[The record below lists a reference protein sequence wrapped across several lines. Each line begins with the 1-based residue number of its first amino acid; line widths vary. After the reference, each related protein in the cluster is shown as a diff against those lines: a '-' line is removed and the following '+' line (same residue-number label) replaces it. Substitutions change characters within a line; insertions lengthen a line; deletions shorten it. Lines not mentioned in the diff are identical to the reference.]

1 MSLNPEH
8 HERELSEQA
17 RRAAQLFDWNT
28 VGEAAARILGRN
40 PDSAEGHFL
49 RGLHCKGLGQHRPAL
64 QAFSA
69 ALKLD
74 EARYDAAIELA
85 DQLVIAQNNAAANT
99 LLDAYVPMLSNSP
112 RYLDMAGT
120 AFDSIG
126 LPEKAWPLYKRAT
139 TLQPDIELFR
149 ANLAACSAY
158 LGKVDD
164 AESLY
169 RGLLDRKPS
178 HQRNHHHLSRL
189 KKATD
194 RSHVDWMISILDREQ
209 LPPDRNVFLYFAIAK
224 ELEDL
229 QEWDLAFDYYARGCD
244 AVSSRMTYDVS
255 QDIQIIDRII
265 SVCTA
270 DWLAEDKPRRPQNAE
285 KTPIFIVGLPRTGTT
300 LVERILESHSSVQS
314 LGETQFLPRAV
325 RDASGCH
332 TREQIALEIID
343 ACAGIDVDRI
353 AGSYLSSAEYRLGP
367 ERFFIEKLPYNDLY
381 LGLIAKAF
389 PEARLVSLRRHPM
402 DACFSMYKQ
411 VFTWAYKYS
420 YSQEN
425 LARYYAAHARMHQ
438 HWKNVLGDRLIEV
451 SYEELI
457 REPEPQISA
466 LLHRLGLEFEP
477 ECMNFHANPSACTTA
492 SAMQVRRPI
501 YPDSVGKWRQFS
513 THLEPLRVA
522 LLNEGIPVP

>member
-1 MSLNPEH
+1 MSREQD
-8 HERELSEQA
+8 ERELSERA

-28 VGEAAARILGRN
+28 VGDSATRILERN
-40 PDSAEGHFL
+40 PDAAEGHFL
-49 RGLHCKGLGQHRPAL
+49 RGLHFKGLGQHRPAL
-64 QAFSA
+64 QSFSA

-74 EARYDAAIELA
+74 EGRYDAAIEMA
-85 DQLVIAQNNAAANT
+85 DQLVIAQNNAAALNV
-99 LLDAYVPMLSNSP
+99 LEVYVPLLSNSP
-112 RYLDMAGT
+112 RYLDMAAT
-120 AFDSIG
+120 VFDSIG
-126 LPEKAWPLYKRAT
+126 LPERAWPLYKRAT

-158 LGKVDD
+158 LGRIDD
-164 AESLY
+164 AEALY
-169 RGLLDRKPS
+169 RGLLSAKPS

-194 RSHVDWMISILDREQ
+194 RSHVDWMISILAREQ

-229 QEWDLAFDYYARGCD
+229 QQWDLAFDYYARGCD
-244 AVSSRMTYDVS
+244 AVSSRMSYDVS
-255 QDIQIIDRII
+255 KDIQIIDRII
-265 SVCTA
+265 SVFTVE
-270 DWLAEDKPRRPQNAE
+270 WFAEIKPRRPQNPE

-300 LVERILESHSSVQS
+300 LVERILECHSSVQS

-343 ACAGIDVDRI
+343 ACARIGVDRI
-353 AGSYLSSAEYRLGP
+353 AETYLSCAEYRLGP

-389 PEARLVSLRRHPM
+389 PGAKLVSLRRHPM

-425 LARYYAAHARMHQ
+425 LARYYAAHVRLHE

-457 REPEPQISA
+457 REPEPQIRA
-466 LLHRLGLEFEP
+466 LLQALGLEFEP
-477 ECMNFHANPSACTTA
+477 ECLNFHSNPSACTTA

-501 YPDSVGKWRQFS
+501 YPDSVGKWHRFA